1 MYYYKDESGTES
13 GPHSKTIMDAYEK
26 EGKVGATTLVR
37 TEEGEFKSWSEWCE
51 ELAKSSAA
59 ERGFWLALGM
69 ACLYVLLELVTLP
82 YTVLR
87 KTVKTLAQWGQAGE
101 LPSKESELPVLT
113 FFLVALKPFAV
124 LMVIPVGLIISLTML
139 SGAGFF
145 AFLFG
150 LIMTYFALAYVSLTF
165 ELLSIAVNAVNALI
179 DIKNKI

>member
-1 MYYYKDESGTES
+1 MYYYKDETGTES
-13 GPHSKTIMDAYEK
+13 GPHSKIIMDAYEK
-26 EGKVGATTLVR
+26 EGKIDTTTLVR
-37 TEEGEFKSWSEWCE
+37 TEEGEYKAWSDWSE
-51 ELAKSSAA
+51 ELAKTSAA

-69 ACLYVLLELVTLP
+69 ACLYVLRELVTLP

-87 KTVKTLAQWGQAGE
+87 KAIKTLAQWGQAGE

-124 LMVIPVGLIISLTML
+124 LLALPVGLIISLMML
-139 SGAGFF
+139 GGGGFF
-145 AFLFG
+145 PFLFG